1 MAASVSLSEE
11 DDLSDLK
18 NLSQRQAAKAIGI
31 SPRSLARL
39 TARGEGPPCL
49 DFGFKRLRRY
59 PEALLRRYLELEI
72 KHALK
77 PTPTRNGSD
86 NG

>member
-1 MAASVSLSEE
+1 MGVSAEA
-11 DDLSDLK
+11 LSDLK
-18 NLSQRQAAKAIGI
+18 TLSQRQAAAAIGI
-31 SPRSLARL
+31 SPRTLARM

-49 DFGFKRLRRY
+49 DLGFKRLRRY
-59 PEALLRRYLELEI
+59 PVLALRRFLDLEI

>member
-1 MAASVSLSEE
+1 MSAEE
-11 DDLSDLK
+11 DLSDLK
-18 NLSQRQAAKAIGI
+18 TLSQRQAAAAIGI
-31 SPRSLARL
+31 SPRTLARM

-59 PEALLRRYLELEI
+59 PGALLRHYLELEI
-72 KHALK
+72 KHAMK